1 MACRCSRADAEE
13 LSSREQKQSDRT
25 KLGEPAVV
33 YDPREVAE
41 LWVREDCACGEA
53 SVLLGTLYGWARRF
67 PMLHL
72 REREEDLLRTHE
84 LIVRFEGTAGEKG

>member
-1 MACRCSRADAEE
+1 MRSTTTRKTKRRKFS
-13 LSSREQKQSDRT
+13 LSNPPDT
-25 KLGEPAVV
+25 FTVG
-33 YDPREVAE
+33 PREVAE
-41 LWVREDCACGEA
+41 LWVCEDCACGEA

-84 LIVRFEGTAGEKG
+84 LIVRFEGIAGEKGVARS